1 MTQATDNNYLRGD
14 GSVKSKQ
21 NAVASQIND
30 QLDERD
36 IADISGG
43 PAIRT
48 SSMDPAE
55 GPDDPDYDGE

>member
-1 MTQATDNNYLRGD
+1 MTQATGKNDLRSD
-14 GSVKSKQ
+14 
-21 NAVASQIND
+21 AVDSQVSD
-30 QLDERD
+30 QMDEPD
-36 IADISGG
+36 VADISGA